1 MARDLRLNNLFIL
14 ISGKSRNEMKLKKP
28 SAFYSCIIA
37 CLIFYTSCSSQNE
50 YTSPKGYDLEHPVTI
65 NLESKLEEISGINYY
80 AKDTSVFAISDATGS
95 LYKIFPYKNAMVQKW
110 KFGKNQD
117 YEDLQLYNNI
127 FYILSSSGNIVRV
140 KFITPDSLQTSE
152 YNFPEQKVEFE
163 TLYFDSSLN
172 QLILICKDCKEDK
185 KKEVST
191 FAFDI
196 AMQKYTAG
204 PYKID
209 ADKIAALLH
218 QDKIKFK
225 PSAAAINPLTHEL
238 YILAS
243 VNKALVV
250 ADKNGNAKNVYLLNP
265 SIYKQP
271 EGITFTPK
279 GDLLIS
285 NESAKQGAAN
295 ILIIKYKRNHT

>member
-1 MARDLRLNNLFIL
+1 
-14 ISGKSRNEMKLKKP
+14 MKRSKFPGFK
-28 SAFYSCIIA
+28 FFIIA
-37 CLIFYTSCSSQNE
+37 GSIFYTSCNSQDQ
-50 YTSPKGYDLEHPVTI
+50 YTSPKGY
-65 NLESKLEEISGINYY
+65 NLENPVKVNLKSNLDEISGINYY
-80 AKDTSVFAISDATGS
+80 AKDTSVFAISDASGE
-95 LYKIFPYKNAMVQKW
+95 LYKIFPDRNVMVQKW

-117 YEDLQLYNNI
+117 YEDLQLHDSI
-127 FYILSSSGNIVRV
+127 FYILSSSGNIVRI
-140 KFITPDSLQTSE
+140 KFITADSLQTFE

-196 AMQKYTAG
+196 ATQKYTNG

-209 ADKIAALLH
+209 ADKIAAMLH
-218 QDKIKFK
+218 EDKIKFK

-238 YILAS
+238 YILSS
-243 VNKALVV
+243 VNKAIVV
-250 ADKNGNAKNVYLLNP
+250 ADKNGNVKNVYELNP
-265 SIYKQP
+265 SKYKQP
-271 EGITFTPK
+271 EGIAFTPK

-285 NESAKQGAAN
+285 NESAKEGAAN
-295 ILIIKYKRNHT
+295 ILIIKYKKKSA